1 MWVTTAEAGLTEGRG
16 RWVLPISG
24 GEVTQVRID
33 FAFGLV
39 MESCGDDPT
48 SISIRI
54 NTPFTFTSDGN
65 AVVIDPEH
73 TADLAPLLT
82 LHKAEVQ
89 EAHVVKD
96 GHLVVR
102 FADGRAVEVGPHA
115 QYEAWQVDGQRPPVE
130 RRFSLVAVPPGGVAK
145 L

>member
-1 MWVTTAEAGLTEGRG
+1 MTTADAGLTEGRG

-24 GEVTQVRID
+24 GEVTQIRID
-33 FAFGLV
+33 FAFGLEI
-39 MESCGDDPT
+39 ESYGDDQT
-48 SISIRI
+48 SLSIRI
-54 NTPFTFTSDGN
+54 STPFTFTSDGN
-65 AVVIDPEH
+65 AVVIDPER
-73 TADLAPLLT
+73 TAELEALVT

-102 FADGRAVEVGPHA
+102 FADGRAIEVAPHE

-130 RRFSLVAVPPGGVAK
+130 RRFSLVAVPSGGVAK
-145 L
+145 F